1 MVHTRILRFHGF
13 GGPVRIVVDDRSTGE
28 VHFVRLLVYSHD
40 FDRTVRA
47 AVARDAV
54 IEWLWEGGDITVNGA
69 DVHLVGT
76 RGLHKVYVVDGG
88 VWVVGDDAPPRAVD
102 DLLARLE
109 GAMLLGK
116 AAWWTDFC
124 LVASILSPKR
134 VRGADI

>member
-1 MVHTRILRFHGF
+1 
-13 GGPVRIVVDDRSTGE
+13 
-28 VHFVRLLVYSHD
+28 
-40 FDRTVRA
+40 
-47 AVARDAV
+47 V
-54 IEWLWEGGDITVNGA
+54 IEWLWEGGDITVNGRTCTSWGRA
-69 DVHLVGT
+69 ACT
-76 RGLHKVYVVDGG
+76 KVYVVDGG
-88 VWVVGDDAPPRAVD
+88 VWVVGDDAPARAVD